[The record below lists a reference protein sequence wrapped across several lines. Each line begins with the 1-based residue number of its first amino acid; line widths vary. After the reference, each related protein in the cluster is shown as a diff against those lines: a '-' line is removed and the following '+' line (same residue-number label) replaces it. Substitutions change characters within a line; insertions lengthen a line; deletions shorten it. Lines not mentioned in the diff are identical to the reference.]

1 MTATGVWLAAGL
13 AAALDLLGIRGV
25 SAADRD
31 STPEAQLLLDLD
43 LLREAD
49 LARDGNL
56 LTRMGL
62 LERMRLLESLPV
74 LESQREPP
82 PSAPAREVK

>member
-1 MTATGVWLAAGL
+1 MRATRLRRAAVLAVALGLVSVRGAG
-13 AAALDLLGIRGV
+13 
-25 SAADRD
+25 AADRD
-31 STPEAQLLLDLD
+31 PKPDAQLLLDLD

-49 LARDGNL
+49 LARDGSL

-74 LESQREPP
+74 LES
-82 PSAPAREVK
+82 PSAPPPAPAKEVK